1 MGKLKQAQINSDYQ
15 TTQLEFWEPQPL
27 NGWQIMEFQEVM
39 RIGSDGLGLPS
50 GNNSSCPSTTKTET
64 SVASKPKT
72 LTLNGQAKPNTTTPV
87 KSQNPVQYFD
97 HQWYIAIPITVV

>member
-1 MGKLKQAQINSDYQ
+1 MGKLKQAQINSDYL
-15 TTQLEFWEPQPL
+15 TTQLEFWEPQQL
-27 NGWQIMEFQEVM
+27 SGWQGMEFQEVM

-50 GNNSSCPSTTKTET
+50 GNNFSCPSTTKTET
-64 SVASKPKT
+64 CAASKPKT

-97 HQWYIAIPITVV
+97 HQWYIMNPTTVV